1 MDSSSYFPTI
11 ITDSGGLTNNSEN
24 EGDFD
29 PSQYA
34 SVGYSPSSNK
44 YFVLEE
50 DVEKDVKEEVKPS
63 DSIKDFTLRK
73 PSSSKDFEKRV
84 ENFWINSSKDIKKEF
99 GSLKKFK
106 IYADDLLLKVFA
118 DKYEEVSKLTEKDL
132 KIAESIGIKNLKNI
146 NLEDIRY

>member
-1 MDSSSYFPTI
+1 M
-11 ITDSGGLTNNSEN
+11 
-24 EGDFD
+24 
-29 PSQYA
+29 
-34 SVGYSPSSNK
+34 
-44 YFVLEE
+44 
-50 DVEKDVKEEVKPS
+50 
-63 DSIKDFTLRK
+63 RK